1 MRKRKI
7 LELQFNQGLPM
18 REDLV
23 VNIETLGK
31 RIDRVRQVRQHV
43 ARDTWADNFWSQVE
57 GQLLRKMKLMAM
69 PR

>member
-7 LELQFNQGLPM
+7 LELQFNRGLPL

-23 VNIETLGK
+23 VSIESLGK
-31 RIDRVRQVRQHV
+31 RIDTVREVRQSV

-57 GQLLRKMKLMAM
+57 GQLLRKMKLLAM

>member
-7 LELQFNQGLPM
+7 LELQFNKGLPL

-23 VNIETLGK
+23 VNIESLGK
-31 RIDRVRQVRQHV
+31 RIDRVREVRDSV
-43 ARDTWADNFWSQVE
+43 SRDTWAYNFWSQVE
-57 GQLLRKMKLMAM
+57 GQLLRKMQLLAM

>member
-7 LELQFNQGLPM
+7 LELQFNRGLPL

-23 VNIETLGK
+23 IGIESLGQ
-31 RIDRVRQVRQHV
+31 RIDQVRTVRASV
-43 ARDTWADNFWSQVE
+43 APDTWAFNFWSQVE
-57 GQLLRKMKLMAM
+57 NQLLRKMQLMAM

>member
-7 LELQFNQGLPM
+7 LELQFNRGLPM

-23 VNIETLGK
+23 ASIESLGK
-31 RIDRVRQVRQHV
+31 RIDTVREVRQSVG
-43 ARDTWADNFWSQVE
+43 RDTWADNFWSQVE
-57 GQLLRKMKLMAM
+57 GQLLRKMKLLAM

>member
-23 VNIETLGK
+23 VNIESLGK
-31 RIDRVRQVRQHV
+31 RIDRVRQVRQCV

>member
-7 LELQFNQGLPM
+7 LELQFNQGLPL

-23 VNIETLGK
+23 ASIESLGK
-31 RIDRVRQVRQHV
+31 RIDTVREVRQSVG
-43 ARDTWADNFWSQVE
+43 RDTWADNFWSQVE
-57 GQLLRKMKLMAM
+57 GQLLRKMKLLAM